1 MAAKLGNSMSRILTF
16 PAIAAFI
23 VLLWSCNRS
32 DVNPGPGEPDETNP
46 LGANAGCYVCHI
58 PFVSEKLSKIH
69 LQAKVGCIDCHGISA
84 GHANDEDIGATKPDI
99 IFDGAQTNKMCVK
112 CHESHDV
119 PAEEVIARWLER
131 GSDKKQPK
139 CTDCHGSHRIQKL

>member
-1 MAAKLGNSMSRILTF
+1 MAAKLGNSMRRILTL
-16 PAIAAFI
+16 PAIAACI
-23 VLLWSCNRS
+23 VLLGSCYRS
-32 DVNPGPGEPDETNP
+32 DVKPGSSETDETNP
-46 LGANAGCYVCHI
+46 FGANAGCYVCHI
-58 PFVSEKLSKIH
+58 PFVREKLSKIH

-99 IFDGAQTNKMCVK
+99 IFEGNQINEMCVK

-119 PAEEVIARWLER
+119 GAEEVIARWLER

-139 CTDCHGSHRIQKL
+139 CTDCHGSHKISKL

>member
-1 MAAKLGNSMSRILTF
+1 MAKELGNSMRRILTLL
-16 PAIAAFI
+16 AIAACI
-23 VLLWSCNRS
+23 VLLGSCNPAAKEAS
-32 DVNPGPGEPDETNP
+32 STEYDETNP
-46 LGANAGCYVCHI
+46 MGANAGCYVCHI
-58 PFVSEKLSKIH
+58 PFVREKLSKIH
-69 LQAKVGCIDCHGISA
+69 LKAKVGCIDCHGISA

-99 IFDGAQTNKMCVK
+99 TFEGDQTNEMCVK

-139 CTDCHGSHRIQKL
+139 CTDCHGNHKIKKL

>member
-1 MAAKLGNSMSRILTF
+1 M
-16 PAIAAFI
+16 PVIAAGI
-23 VLLWSCNRS
+23 VLLGSCNRS
-32 DVNPGPGEPDETNP
+32 AVESGPATSDELDETNP

-58 PFVSEKLSKIH
+58 PFVREKLSKIH
-69 LQAKVGCIDCHGISA
+69 LQAKVSCIDCHGVSA

-99 IFDGAQTNKMCVK
+99 TFEGEQTNEMCRK

-131 GSDKKQPK
+131 GPDKKRPK
-139 CTDCHGSHRIQKL
+139 CTDCHGTHWINKPAERE

>member
-1 MAAKLGNSMSRILTF
+1 MAAKLGNSMRRISAL
-16 PAIAAFI
+16 PAIAACI
-23 VLLWSCNRS
+23 VLLGSCNPAAKEAS
-32 DVNPGPGEPDETNP
+32 STQYDETNP
-46 LGANAGCYVCHI
+46 MGANAGCFVCHI
-58 PFVSEKLSKIH
+58 PFVREELSKIH

-99 IFDGAQTNKMCVK
+99 TFEGDQTNEMCVK

-119 PAEEVIARWLER
+119 GAEEVIARWLER

-139 CTDCHGSHRIQKL
+139 CTDCHGSHRISKL